1 MKQTGVTRKIDELGR
16 IVLPKELRKYLN
28 INPGDDFQIT
38 IENEK
43 IILEKYSRL
52 QNEEL
57 ELIHLINCFS
67 SITNYSIYLVINNK
81 IVNTKMDPK
90 EKKVK
95 EEELN
100 VEETLNNAE
109 EQPQDEQAE
118 NAAPMTHEE
127 ELEKELETAQET
139 IEEQKDKYLRLS
151 AEFDNYRKRTMKEK
165 AELILNGGEKS
176 LSSILPVVDD
186 FERAIKTMETATDV
200 QAVKEG
206 VELIYNKFMAT
217 LAQNGVKVIE
227 TKDQPL
233 NTDYHE
239 AIAVIPAPSEAQK
252 GKILDCVQTGYTLND
267 KVLRHAKVVVGE

>member
-1 MKQTGVTRKIDELGR
+1 M
-16 IVLPKELRKYLN
+16 N
-28 INPGDDFQIT
+28 
-38 IENEK
+38 
-43 IILEKYSRL
+43 
-52 QNEEL
+52 
-57 ELIHLINCFS
+57 
-67 SITNYSIYLVINNK
+67 
-81 IVNTKMDPK
+81 PK

-118 NAAPMTHEE
+118 NAVPMTHEE